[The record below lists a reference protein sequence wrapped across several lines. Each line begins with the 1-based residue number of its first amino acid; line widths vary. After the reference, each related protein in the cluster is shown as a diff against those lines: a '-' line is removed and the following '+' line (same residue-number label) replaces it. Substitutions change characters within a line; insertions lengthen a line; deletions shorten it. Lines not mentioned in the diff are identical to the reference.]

1 METEANPTT
10 PDANPETWSEQP
22 VFEALLYPRRSLD
35 RRGYGLLIGG
45 TGLIIGLY
53 GVTFLLVG
61 AWPIFGFL
69 GAEWLL
75 FWYLFS
81 RHYRGDRRAER
92 LRLFPDR
99 LLVEA
104 RDPRGK
110 LTTYMLQP
118 YWLQVILDRADT
130 FHNPLYLR
138 SHGRQLEIGAFLSP
152 QERREFAA
160 ELIEVLRRQRSSASA
175 QSAN

>member
-1 METEANPTT
+1 METEATPTSAE
-10 PDANPETWSEQP
+10 ANFETWSEQP

-35 RRGYGLLIGG
+35 GRGYLILIVG
-45 TGLIIGLY
+45 TGIIIGLY
-53 GVTFLLVG
+53 GITFLAIG

-75 FWYLFS
+75 FWFLFS

-104 RDPRGK
+104 RDPRGRM
-110 LTTYMLQP
+110 TAYILQP

-130 FHNPLYLR
+130 FRNPLYLR
-138 SHGRQLEIGAFLSP
+138 SHGRQVEIGAFLSP
-152 QERREFAA
+152 QERRDFAA
-160 ELIEVLRRQRSSASA
+160 ELIDVLRRQRASA
-175 QSAN
+175 QSPT

>member
-1 METEANPTT
+1 METEET
-10 PDANPETWSEQP
+10 PISPRPDPETLSEQP

-35 RRGYGLLIGG
+35 RRGYTLLIGG
-45 TGLIIGLY
+45 TGVIIGLY
-53 GVTFLLVG
+53 GITFLLIG

-75 FWYLFS
+75 FWFLFS

-99 LLVEA
+99 LLIEA
-104 RDPRGK
+104 LDAKGR

-130 FHNPLYLR
+130 FGHPLYLR

-152 QERREFAA
+152 QERQDFAA
-160 ELIEVLRRQRSSASA
+160 QLVEVLRRHRLTEA
-175 QSAN
+175 AN